1 MMHRPQESPLEPPLS
16 LHLSRRRQAPGRR
29 WLALAGALM
38 RPPQE
43 SPLEPVVSGAPAAG
57 DSGSICRDGSTAAP
71 GKTGSRERGSSG
83 SVHRKLCS
91 VRGRRRQALSRR
103 RQALS
108 RRRQALRGRWRCTQ
122 QPIPCTSRA
131 LLSVDKMAAATK
143 ARAHQHLCTLQS
155 FCHRFCF
162 VAFLLL
168 LLFLLSLV
176 PFLLDIDWR
185 LPWRYQAWGKR
196 PNYPTCYF
204 DSFCH

>member
-1 MMHRPQESPLEPPLS
+1 MAMCIYMHRLIVNIVNHRRSWQERRKFFVPPKHFSISKRSRQHLIVALCRTLLS
-16 LHLSRRRQAPGRR
+16 VDI
-29 WLALAGALM
+29 M
-38 RPPQE
+38 
-43 SPLEPVVSGAPAAG
+43 APA
-57 DSGSICRDGSTAAP
+57 TE
-71 GKTGSRERGSSG
+71 TGANW
-83 SVHRKLCS
+83 HL
-91 VRGRRRQALSRR
+91 
-103 RQALS
+103 
-108 RRRQALRGRWRCTQ
+108 CTQ

-185 LPWRYQAWGKR
+185 LPWQYQAWGKR

-204 DSFCH
+204 DSFCHWTKKAFAPSTKKAFAPSATAAS